1 MLHTTNPEKHLTVP
15 SIMSVFDDGYPVS
28 LAAMLD
34 RRETRVRQQEAWRQH
49 YKSALLSFTLNIPGP
64 IKTSSMIHWAFQ
76 EGYRLIRQTLLHLSS
91 TAIIDEE
98 AIHLPTG
105 NEYLCAFHGEP
116 SSIKKRMMSIEEHHP
131 LGRLFDIDILLPSG
145 EKLSRPRYR
154 RCFLCHEQ
162 AQVCTR
168 SRAHTLDELQTAIS
182 HLIMISYY
190 ASAK

>member
-1 MLHTTNPEKHLTVP
+1 MLHTTNPKKHLTVP

-76 EGYRLIRQTLLHLSS
+76 EGCRIIHENLCALDSLVIVADETLPL
-91 TAIIDEE
+91 A
-98 AIHLPTG
+98 TG
-105 NEYLCAFHGEP
+105 DEYLCAFHGDP
-116 SSIKKRMMSIEEHHP
+116 ALIKKRMMSIEEHHP

-154 RCFLCHEQ
+154 RCFLCDEQ
-162 AQVCTR
+162 AQACAR

-182 HLIMISYY
+182 HLIMANYY
-190 ASAK
+190 ASSK

>member
-1 MLHTTNPEKHLTVP
+1 MLHTTNPKKHLTVP
-15 SIMSVFDDGYPVS
+15 SIMSVFDDGHPVS

-64 IKTSSMIHWAFQ
+64 IKTSSMLRWVFQ
-76 EGYRLIRQTLLHLSS
+76 EGCRIIHENLCALDSLVIVADETLPL
-91 TAIIDEE
+91 A
-98 AIHLPTG
+98 TG
-105 NEYLCAFHGEP
+105 DEYLCAFHGDP
-116 SSIKKRMMSIEEHHP
+116 ALIKKRMMSIEEHHP

-154 RCFLCHEQ
+154 RCFLCDEQ
-162 AQVCTR
+162 AQACAR

-182 HLIMISYY
+182 HLIMANYY
-190 ASAK
+190 PGLK

>member
-1 MLHTTNPEKHLTVP
+1 MLHTTNPKKHLTVP

-34 RRETRVRQQEAWRQH
+34 RRETRVRQQEAWRQY

-64 IKTSSMIHWAFQ
+64 IKTSSMLRWVFQ
-76 EGYRLIRQTLLHLSS
+76 EGCRIIHENLCALDSLVIVADETLPL
-91 TAIIDEE
+91 A
-98 AIHLPTG
+98 TG
-105 NEYLCAFHGEP
+105 DEYLCAFHGDP
-116 SSIKKRMMSIEEHHP
+116 ALIKKRMMSIEEHHP

-154 RCFLCHEQ
+154 RCFLCDEQ
-162 AQVCTR
+162 AQACAR
-168 SRAHTLDELQTAIS
+168 SRAHTLAELQTAIS

>member
-1 MLHTTNPEKHLTVP
+1 MLHTTKHNTHITIP
-15 SIMSVFDDGYPVS
+15 SAVSAFDDGRPVS
-28 LAAMLD
+28 LRDILD
-34 RRETRVRQQEAWRQH
+34 RREARAKQHEAWRH
-49 YKSALLSFTLNIPGP
+49 LYRSALLSFTLNIPGP

-105 NEYLCAFHGEP
+105 EEYLCAFHGEP

-162 AQVCTR
+162 AQVCAR
-168 SRAHTLDELQTAIS
+168 SRAHTLAELQTAIS

>member
-1 MLHTTNPEKHLTVP
+1 MLHTTHPKKHLTVP

-76 EGYRLIRQTLLHLSS
+76 EGCRIIHENLCALDSLVIVADETLPL
-91 TAIIDEE
+91 A
-98 AIHLPTG
+98 TG
-105 NEYLCAFHGEP
+105 DEYLCAFHGDP
-116 SSIKKRMMSIEEHHP
+116 ALIKKRMMSIEEHHP

-154 RCFLCHEQ
+154 RCFLCDEQ
-162 AQVCTR
+162 AQACAR

-182 HLIMISYY
+182 HLIMANYY
-190 ASAK
+190 ASSK